1 MKTIFRKGFL
11 LLKGMTRGD
20 KNMRETMFDHID
32 DMLAVKGAES
42 EMALA
47 LQEVLSFLLIY
58 KYFILIFMAGNTI
71 KSSSASLLQ

>member
-20 KNMRETMFDHID
+20 KDMRETMFDHID

-47 LQEVLSFLLIY
+47 LQEVLTF
-58 KYFILIFMAGNTI
+58 FTN
-71 KSSSASLLQ
+71 LQVFYIDFHGR